1 MNSDDDAEYAP
12 PSAPTAKKAP
22 PLPSPEM
29 PRSVA
34 DFFARVD
41 KSGKEVVLTQAGK
54 GVCGLS
60 RCAFMA
66 GSCVRLL

>member
-1 MNSDDDAEYAP
+1 MSSDDDAEYAP
-12 PSAPTAKKAP
+12 PSAPAAKKAH

-41 KSGKEVVLTQAGK
+41 KSGKELVLTQAGT
-54 GVCGLS
+54 GACGLS
-60 RCAFMA
+60 RCAFVA
-66 GSCVRLL
+66 ESRVRL